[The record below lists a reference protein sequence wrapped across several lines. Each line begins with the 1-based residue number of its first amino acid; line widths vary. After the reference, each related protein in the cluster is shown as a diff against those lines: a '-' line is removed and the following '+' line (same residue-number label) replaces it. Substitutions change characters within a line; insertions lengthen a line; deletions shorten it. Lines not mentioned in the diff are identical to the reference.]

1 MSFWDIVWFIFITWA
16 FVAYLMVMFSIIVD
30 IFRDDD
36 MSGWAKAAW
45 CLFLIFVP
53 FITALVYIGVR
64 GRSMSERSMRTAA
77 ARQAQQDQYIREV
90 AGSKSSATDQIA
102 QARALL
108 DGGVISQQEYDTL
121 KSKALAGV

>member
-1 MSFWDIVWFIFITWA
+1 MPALW
-16 FVAYLMVMFSIIVD
+16 LQ
-30 IFRDDD
+30 
-36 MSGWAKAAW
+36 
-45 CLFLIFVP
+45 
-53 FITALVYIGVR
+53 ALVYIGVR

-77 ARQAQQDQYIREV
+77 ARKAEQDQYIREV
-90 AGSKSSATDQIA
+90 AGKSSATDQIA